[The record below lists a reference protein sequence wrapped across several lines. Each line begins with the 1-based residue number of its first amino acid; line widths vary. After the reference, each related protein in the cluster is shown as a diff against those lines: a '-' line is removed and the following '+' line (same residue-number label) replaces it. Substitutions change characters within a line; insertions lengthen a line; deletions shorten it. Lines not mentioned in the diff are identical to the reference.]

1 MSTGIRA
8 WDVNGNL
15 ILDLTDRI
23 TKQVYAGSITLP
35 AGVDATTVSAPDLV
49 SDDSWMVVAS
59 SGCYIQYGS
68 GSFVLRRSTT
78 YGAQGFPL
86 TVTYA
91 VMRR

>member
-1 MSTGIRA
+1 MSTGIRM
-8 WDVNGNL
+8 WDISGNL

-23 TKQVYAGSITLP
+23 TKNMYSGSVTLP
-35 AGVDATTVSAPDLV
+35 AGVDAVTVSAPGLV

-68 GSFVLRRSTT
+68 GSFVLRRSST
-78 YGAQGFPL
+78 YGAQGFAL
-86 TVTYA
+86 AVTYA

>member
-23 TKQVYAGSITLP
+23 TKQMYAGSVTLP
-35 AGVDATTVSAPDLV
+35 AGVDSVTVSAPGLA
-49 SDDSWMVVAS
+49 SDDSWMVLAS
-59 SGCYIQYGS
+59 SGCYIQYGT
-68 GSFVLRRSTT
+68 GSFVLRRSSTF
-78 YGAQGFPL
+78 GAQGFSL
-86 TVTYA
+86 AVTYA